1 MKNSQRSQELV
12 KLSTEKEG
20 EEFISFLEHK
30 GLLNVNHINFDSLII
45 KVLVVDKNKFYPAN
59 VTALAALTNC
69 GIKPITT
76 DEFKEKYEL

>member
-30 GLLNVNHINFDSLII
+30 GLLNINHINFE
-45 KVLVVDKNKFYPAN
+45 V
-59 VTALAALTNC
+59 
-69 GIKPITT
+69 
-76 DEFKEKYEL
+76 YELIYSYEISMWIKWTSISTENANESMILYSENT